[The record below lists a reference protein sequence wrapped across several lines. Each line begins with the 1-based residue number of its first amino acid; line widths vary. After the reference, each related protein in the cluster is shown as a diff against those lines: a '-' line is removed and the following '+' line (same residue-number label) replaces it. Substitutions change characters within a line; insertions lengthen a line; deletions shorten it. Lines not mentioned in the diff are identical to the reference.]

1 MSEVYR
7 IGIAILLADNTA
19 AGLTRISH
27 RLLGI
32 HATTGQINAN
42 FGKWATLLGGAA
54 GVMAGVGIL
63 KGMRGI
69 AEHGKELLDQQDKL
83 IRAGRTHTEVA
94 NLTAEAYAK
103 ITKEV
108 PTAKA
113 SDVLRM
119 ANELTLVKGSFGDAA
134 HAAAMSLKL
143 EALVGNATG
152 RKSEGEGYN
161 VWRALE
167 LKNVTLDHA
176 ATDKLM
182 GGMVQAMIASGGK
195 VTGLDWLTTA
205 RQGGVAWTNLADKF
219 LTGTLPTVIQ
229 ELGGMRT
236 GTSLM
241 TSYQT
246 LLGATTLRK
255 QQYEMFSK
263 LGVIDESKVTH
274 DKGGRV
280 NVGVGAI
287 KGSTLGMQDPYTW
300 TQEILKP
307 ALEAAGYKTIQQ
319 QREVMAK
326 LFPNRNANRMFDI
339 FLDPAS
345 VARIEKDRNLYS
357 QAAPLNKA
365 YESFVTKNP
374 KGVEA
379 AFHAQY
385 ESMMQAIG
393 GPLMQS
399 AMPVMRMI
407 TDMFNRIG
415 EFANAH
421 PVAVQYIGQGFA
433 ALGIAL
439 TAAGGAAILA
449 ALGPVGWI
457 VGGIVALGATLT
469 AIPWGYV
476 FKDFVDAFAM
486 LNNKLKP
493 LLDDMIGWL
502 TPYIDRFNK
511 WVSSKVTPPGAGSI
525 PLGVPGFEGLQIG
538 PNADHAP
545 PDTSRGGPLGIPGF
559 EGVEIPPERGAGK
572 QSWNAIPPGRGTQ
585 VQVAMA
591 TVNLD
596 GRRVGE
602 ATLKYIVDEG
612 QGPSQGS
619 AYFDGTFGASPVD
632 LAMA

>member
-1 MSEVYR
+1 MS
-7 IGIAILLADNTA
+7 
-19 AGLTRISH
+19 RISH

-42 FGKWATLLGGAA
+42 FGRWATLVGGTAS
-54 GVMAGVGIL
+54 VMAGVGIL
-63 KGMRGI
+63 KGLRGI
-69 AEHGKELLDQQDKL
+69 ADHGKELLDQQDKL

-94 NLTAEAYAK
+94 NLTAEAYSK

-108 PTAKA
+108 PTATGA
-113 SDVLRM
+113 DVLRI
-119 ANELTLVKGSFGDAA
+119 ANELTLVKGSFKEAA
-134 HAAAMSLKL
+134 EAAAMSLKL

-152 RKSEGEGYN
+152 RKAEGEGYN

-205 RQGGVAWTNLADKF
+205 RQGGVAWTNIADKF

-263 LGVIDESKVTH
+263 IGMIDESKVTH

-280 NVGVGAI
+280 NLSVGAI
-287 KGSTLGMQDPYTW
+287 KGSTLGMQDPYEW
-300 TQEILKP
+300 TQTLLKP

-345 VARIEKDRNLYS
+345 VARIEKDRDLYTK
-357 QAAPLNKA
+357 AMPLGPA
-365 YESFVTKNP
+365 YDKFIKTNP

-385 ESMMQAIG
+385 ESMMGAIG
-393 GPLMQS
+393 APLMQS
-399 AMPVMRMI
+399 AMPVMRTI

-421 PVAVQYIGQGFA
+421 PTAIQYIGQGFA

-457 VGGIVALGATLT
+457 VGGIVALGAAIMMVPWKEVFATITT
-469 AIPWGYV
+469 AIT
-476 FKDFVDAFAM
+476 DFANWAKSFVPSFLRD
-486 LNNKLKP
+486 KP
-493 LLDDMIGWL
+493 GDIPTFGAPGFHRRDTNPGRRMIEGL
-502 TPYIDRFNK
+502 
-511 WVSSKVTPPGAGSI
+511 PPGDGSN
-525 PLGVPGFEGLQIG
+525 PV
-538 PNADHAP
+538 
-545 PDTSRGGPLGIPGF
+545 
-559 EGVEIPPERGAGK
+559 GA
-572 QSWNAIPPGRGTQ
+572 QPMSWNAIPPARAPEMKA
-585 VQVAMA
+585 VMA
-591 TVNLD
+591 SVNLD
-596 GRRVGE
+596 GRKVGE
-602 ATLKYIVDEG
+602 ATLRYIVDEG
-612 QGPSQGS
+612 QGAPQGS
-619 AYFDGTFGASPVD
+619 PYFDGTWGLTPTD